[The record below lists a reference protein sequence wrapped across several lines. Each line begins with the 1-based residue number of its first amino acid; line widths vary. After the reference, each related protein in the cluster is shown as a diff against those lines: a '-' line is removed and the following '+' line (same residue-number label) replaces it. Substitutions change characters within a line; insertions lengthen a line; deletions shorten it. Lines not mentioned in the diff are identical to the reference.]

1 VVGAPRIQ
9 HAADPEPIGNG
20 NPHPRRLRLSGSS
33 SSKSRAPTS
42 AKPQAA
48 ATNSRVNF
56 THVEKIMFP
65 DAGLTKGDI
74 FSYYARISSHLLP
87 HLKDRPI
94 TVERLPDGINGPR
107 FWQKNTPPYYPSWI
121 KRVELPTESGK
132 RVQYALVNDMDT
144 LLYFVNQ
151 GALTFHVYMSRV
163 RKLDRPDYVL
173 FDLDPSAST
182 FANVV
187 TIAKEI
193 HETLKKA
200 KIDCYAKT
208 SGKSGLHVL
217 VPWLGHTPYGEAR
230 EWALHIADEVCAA
243 LPMIATTERSI
254 AARGKRVYVDVM
266 QNALGKHAVPPYVIR
281 TIPEATVSTPLEWRE
296 LTARLNPKKFT
307 VTTALNRFVRR
318 KDPLAELVE

>member
-1 VVGAPRIQ
+1 
-9 HAADPEPIGNG
+9 
-20 NPHPRRLRLSGSS
+20 
-33 SSKSRAPTS
+33 
-42 AKPQAA
+42 
-48 ATNSRVNF
+48 VNF
-56 THVEKIMFP
+56 THVDKIMFP
-65 DAGLTKGDI
+65 DAGLTKGDLLN
-74 FSYYARISSHLLP
+74 YYARISSHLLP

-121 KRVELPTESGK
+121 KRIELPTESGK
-132 RVQYALVNDMDT
+132 RVQYSLVNDLDT
-144 LLYFVNQ
+144 LLFFVNQ
-151 GALTFHVYMSRV
+151 GAITFHVYMSRI

-187 TIAKEI
+187 TIAKKI

-217 VPWLGHTPYGEAR
+217 VPWLGHTPYDEAR
-230 EWALHIADEVCAA
+230 EWALHIANEVCAA
-243 LPMIATTERSI
+243 LPKIATTERSI

-307 VTTALNRFVRR
+307 VATTLKRFARR
-318 KDPLAELVE
+318 KDPLAELVP